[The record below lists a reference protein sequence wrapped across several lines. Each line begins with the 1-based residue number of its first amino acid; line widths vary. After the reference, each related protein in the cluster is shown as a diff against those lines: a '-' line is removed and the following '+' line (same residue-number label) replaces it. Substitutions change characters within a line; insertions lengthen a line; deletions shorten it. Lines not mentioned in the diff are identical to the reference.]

1 MECCTCQYINIHTY
15 TYVHKPRYLL
25 MHKPCL
31 GAKQDIKSFCN
42 HVCTP
47 RRAPQIDG
55 QEKLTGNGKEKKT
68 GPCSGTTV
76 SKESELYI
84 VIPVRMEVS

>member
-1 MECCTCQYINIHTY
+1 
-15 TYVHKPRYLL
+15 

-55 QEKLTGNGKEKKT
+55 QEKLTGKGGGKQV
-68 GPCSGTTV
+68 PVVSTV
-76 SKESELYI
+76 SKEFELYQSGWRFLEMI
-84 VIPVRMEVS
+84 GIPKSS